1 MQMYS
6 KVCVFKGLR
15 MRLLAAHTV
24 IKVNL
29 RSCQGL
35 CFRCLIETISYLL
48 IPAEGIREQRRMV
61 SFSG

>member
-6 KVCVFKGLR
+6 KVCVLKGLG

-29 RSCQGL
+29 RGCQRL
-35 CFRCLIETISYLL
+35 CSLRLIETISYLL
-48 IPAEGIREQRRMV
+48 IPAEGIREQGTMV